1 MHVLLRIV
9 MGANRSLQTRMEGN
23 ILVRFS
29 INKAVILIIIIITI
43 IIIISSSSSIDIY
56 IYIFRF
62 CILYSDDC

>member
-1 MHVLLRIV
+1 

-43 IIIISSSSSIDIY
+43 IIIIIIIIIISSSSSSSSSIDIY
-56 IYIFRF
+56 IS
-62 CILYSDDC
+62 ILYFIF